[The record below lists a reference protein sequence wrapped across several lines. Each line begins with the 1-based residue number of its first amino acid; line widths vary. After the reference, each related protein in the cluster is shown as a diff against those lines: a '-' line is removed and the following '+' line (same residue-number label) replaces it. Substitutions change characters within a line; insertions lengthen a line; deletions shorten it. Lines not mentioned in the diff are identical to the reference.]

1 LTLSENPA
9 YTHNTQ
15 TPGARQFSRSPNRKE
30 RFVKKPLSIA
40 ICLALLCGVSSLQSP
55 AQIGSSVGNVLT
67 GKKKPPSVSQ
77 LANLTEND
85 KERVAKIEATPE
97 IQRAI
102 QEEWDETRRADL
114 QMAYSINLTENWGV
128 IQDNVRDDSFDRQ
141 RLYSNP
147 IVQSFVNHLG
157 QRLIPKGSVNT
168 YTFRV
173 LYDPIPKVL
182 TLSTGT
188 VYVSTGML
196 AVLDNESELSY
207 VLAHE
212 IAHVEKRQAWQR
224 IHDKIV
230 GDELDKEKAEKEK
243 MITDVATTVLGV
255 GAGGMLIPLRGAG
268 SLLGGLAGGTSG
280 LTISHYFI
288 HPHLEPTK
296 WETQEEDEA
305 DELSARYMMDQGY
318 DPRESLHVY
327 STLEMLA
334 QQDSRVGLG
343 FIGDPK
349 HVKERETHLQTMM
362 DGPLRAEISGRAK
375 DQKFVGNG
383 REFTPML
390 AMSKRDNG
398 ILAMDFDLFTVAKK
412 NLQDAIG
419 QRPNDPTAHFYLAK
433 LERETART
441 PEERQDALNH
451 LTNALNL
458 DSERGAIP
466 AAHLEYAVEL
476 MEQDAPADQGQVTN
490 ELKAY
495 VALYDRDRQQLPGN
509 MNAVYDYLNDA
520 GDAKWYLPAPWYT
533 ATQLGVGSTTIAAD
547 AVIRRATNTAPVIAS
562 PGATP
567 VSTPGGSKAKP
578 KATAK
583 PASTTTASK

>member
-1 LTLSENPA
+1 MPV
-9 YTHNTQ
+9 
-15 TPGARQFSRSPNRKE
+15 PNRKE
-30 RFVKKPLSIA
+30 SSVRKSLSIV
-40 ICLALLCGVSSLQSP
+40 ICLLLLLGVSSLKST
-55 AQIGSSVGNVLT
+55 AQGVGSQVTDVLT
-67 GKKKPPSVSQ
+67 GRKKVSVNQ
-77 LANLTEND
+77 LANLTESD
-85 KERVAKIEATPE
+85 KERVAKIEATPQ
-97 IQRAI
+97 IQLTI

-114 QMAYSINLTENWGV
+114 QMAYSINLTENWGAV
-128 IQDNVRDDSFDRQ
+128 GDNVRDDSFDRQ

-147 IVQSFVNHLG
+147 IVQSYINHLG
-157 QRLIPKGSVNT
+157 QRLVPKGSSNM

-230 GDELDKEKAEKEK
+230 GDELEREKTEKEK
-243 MITDVATTVLGV
+243 MITAAATTVLGV
-255 GAGGMLIPLRGAG
+255 GAGGMLIPLRAG
-268 SLLGGLAGGTSG
+268 SLLGGLAGGTGS
-280 LTISHYFI
+280 LAVSHYFV

-305 DELSARYMMDQGY
+305 DELAARYMMDQGY
-318 DPRESLHVY
+318 DARESMRVY
-327 STLEMLA
+327 TTLEQLA
-334 QQDSRVGLG
+334 SKDSRVGLG

-349 HVKERETHLQTMM
+349 HVKEREVHLQSLL
-362 DGPLRAEISGRAK
+362 DGPLRAEITGKAK
-375 DQKFVGNG
+375 DGKFVGNG
-383 REFTPML
+383 RDFMPML
-390 AMSKRDNG
+390 AMGKRDNG
-398 ILAMDFDLFTVAKK
+398 ILAMDFDMFSVAQK
-412 NLQDAIG
+412 NLQDAIA

-466 AAHLEYAVEL
+466 AAHLEYAVSL
-476 MEQDAPADQGQVTN
+476 MEQDQPADNGQITN

-509 MNAVYDYLNDA
+509 MPAVYDYLNDA

-547 AVIRRATNTAPVIAS
+547 AVVRKAAMTAPVLAPLAPA

-567 VSTPGGSKAKP
+567 PASKAKAKP
-578 KATAK
+578 AAK

>member
-1 LTLSENPA
+1 VT
-9 YTHNTQ
+9 
-15 TPGARQFSRSPNRKE
+15 G
-30 RFVKKPLSIA
+30 
-40 ICLALLCGVSSLQSP
+40 
-55 AQIGSSVGNVLT
+55 VLT
-67 GKKKPPSVSQ
+67 GKKKPPSMSQ

-85 KERVAKIEATPE
+85 KERLAKIEAMPE

-102 QEEWDETRRADL
+102 QEQWDETRRGDL
-114 QMAYSINLTENWGV
+114 QMAYSINLTENWGM
-128 IQDNVRDDSFDRQ
+128 IGDNVRDDSFDRQ

-147 IVQSFVNHLG
+147 IVQSYVNHLG
-157 QRLIPKGSVNT
+157 HSLVPKGSSNL

-196 AVLDNESELSY
+196 AVVDNEAELSY

-224 IHDKIV
+224 IHDKVV
-230 GDELDKEKAEKEK
+230 GDEMEKEKAEKEK
-243 MITDVATTVLGV
+243 MISDVATTVLGMS
-255 GAGGMLIPLRGAG
+255 AGGVLIPLRAGAG
-268 SLLGGLAGGTSG
+268 TLLGGLAGGASG

-288 HPHLEPTK
+288 HPHLEPTR
-296 WETQEEDEA
+296 WESVEEDEA
-305 DELSARYMMDQGY
+305 DELAARYMMDQNY
-318 DPRESLHVY
+318 DARESLHVY
-327 STLEMLA
+327 NTLEQLTAM
-334 QQDSRVGLG
+334 DSRVGLG

-349 HVKERETHLQTMM
+349 HVKERESHLQNLL
-362 DGPLRAEISGRAK
+362 DGPLRAEISGKSK
-375 DQKFVGNG
+375 DGKFIASSP
-383 REFTPML
+383 EFIPAT
-390 AMSKRDNG
+390 SSTRRDNG
-398 ILAMDFDLFTVAKK
+398 ILAMDFDLFAYAKK
-412 NLQDAIG
+412 NLQDAVG

-451 LTNALNL
+451 LTTALNL

-466 AAHLEYAVEL
+466 AAHLEYAVAL
-476 MEQDAPADQGQVTN
+476 MEQDTPADQTQVVN

-509 MNAVYDYLNDA
+509 MPAVYDYLNTA
-520 GDAKWYLPAPWYT
+520 GDQKWYLPAPWYT
-533 ATQLGVGSTTIAAD
+533 ATQLGVNSTTIAAD
-547 AVIRRATNTAPVIAS
+547 AVIRKATNTAPTTLLQ

-567 VSTPGGSKAKP
+567 VATPPSKAR
-578 KATAK
+578 AK
-583 PASTTTASK
+583 PAAKAAGTTTASK

>member
-1 LTLSENPA
+1 
-9 YTHNTQ
+9 
-15 TPGARQFSRSPNRKE
+15 
-30 RFVKKPLSIA
+30 VKKSLSIFT
-40 ICLALLCGVSSLQSP
+40 CLLLLCGVSSPKSS
-55 AQIGSSVGNVLT
+55 AQAGNAVTNVLT
-67 GKKKPPSVSQ
+67 GKKKPPSVNTLS
-77 LANLTEND
+77 NLTESD
-85 KERVAKIEATPE
+85 KERVAKIEAMPE

-147 IVQSFVNHLG
+147 IVQSYINHLG
-157 QRLIPKGSVNT
+157 QRLVPRGSGNM

-212 IAHVEKRQAWQR
+212 IAHVEKRQAYMR

-230 GDELDKEKAEKEK
+230 GDELDKEKTEKEK

-255 GAGGMLIPLRGAG
+255 GAGGMLIPLRAGAG
-268 SLLGGLAGGTSG
+268 SLLGGLGGSISG
-280 LTISHYFI
+280 LTVSHYFI

-296 WETQEEDEA
+296 WEQREEDEA
-305 DELSARYMMDQGY
+305 DELAARYMMDQGY
-318 DPRESLHVY
+318 DPREAMHVY
-327 STLEMLA
+327 TTLEMLA
-334 QQDSRVGLG
+334 QKDSRVGLG
-343 FIGDPK
+343 FVGDPK
-349 HVKERETHLQTMM
+349 HVKEREADLQTLM
-362 DGPLRAEISGRAK
+362 DGPLRAEITAK
-375 DQKFVGNG
+375 AKEDKFAGNG
-383 REFTPML
+383 HDFVPML

-398 ILAMDFDLFTVAKK
+398 ILAMDFDLFSVAQK
-412 NLQDAIG
+412 NLQDAVG
-419 QRPNDPTAHFYLAK
+419 ARPNDPTAHFYLAK

-441 PEERQDALNH
+441 PEERQDALTH
-451 LTNALNL
+451 LTNALQL
-458 DSERGAIP
+458 DAERGAIP
-466 AAHLEYAVEL
+466 AAHLEYAIDL
-476 MEQDAPADQGQVTN
+476 MEQETPGDQGQITN

-509 MNAVYDYLNDA
+509 MGAVYDYLNDF

-547 AVIRRATNTAPVIAS
+547 AVIRKATLTSPPLAPVPAAQPAS
-562 PGATP
+562 GSP
-567 VSTPGGSKAKP
+567 SKAK
-578 KATAK
+578 AK
-583 PASTTTASK
+583 PAAAKPAATTTASK

>member
-1 LTLSENPA
+1 
-9 YTHNTQ
+9 
-15 TPGARQFSRSPNRKE
+15 
-30 RFVKKPLSIA
+30 VKKPLSIFF
-40 ICLALLCGVSSLQSP
+40 CLLLLCGVSSPKSS
-55 AQIGSSVGNVLT
+55 AQGNAVTNVLT
-67 GKKKPPSVSQ
+67 GKKKPPSVNQ
-77 LANLTEND
+77 LANLTESD
-85 KERVAKIEATPE
+85 KERVAKIEAMPE
-97 IQRAI
+97 IQKAI
-102 QEEWDETRRADL
+102 QDEWDETRRSDL

-128 IQDNVRDDSFDRQ
+128 IQDNIRDDSFDRQ

-147 IVQSFVNHLG
+147 IVQSYVNHLG
-157 QRLIPKGSVNT
+157 QRLVPKGSVNM

-212 IAHVEKRQAWQR
+212 IAHVEKRQAYMR
-224 IHDKIV
+224 IHDRIV
-230 GDELDKEKAEKEK
+230 GDELDKEKTEKEK
-243 MITDVATTVLGV
+243 MITDVATTALGL
-255 GAGGMLIPLRGAG
+255 GAGGVLIPLRAGA
-268 SLLGGLAGGTSG
+268 LLGGLGGGLSG
-280 LTISHYFI
+280 LTVSHYFI
-288 HPHLEPTK
+288 HPHLEPTR
-296 WETQEEDEA
+296 WEKQEEDEA
-305 DELSARYMMDQGY
+305 DDLAARYMMDQGY
-318 DPRESLHVY
+318 DPREAIHVY
-327 STLEMLA
+327 NTLQMLA

-343 FIGDPK
+343 FMGDPK
-349 HVKERETHLQTMM
+349 HTAERVADLQALT
-362 DGPLRAEISGRAK
+362 DGPLRAEITAKAK
-375 DQKFVGNG
+375 DTKFIGNG
-383 REFTPML
+383 RDFVPML

-398 ILAMDFDLFTVAKK
+398 ILAMDFDLFTVAQK
-412 NLQDAIG
+412 NLQDAVG
-419 QRPNDPTAHFYLAK
+419 ARPNDPSAHFYLAK

-441 PEERQDALNH
+441 PEQRQDALNH

-466 AAHLEYAVEL
+466 AAHLEYAIDL
-476 MEQDAPADQGQVTN
+476 MEQDSPADQGQVTN

-547 AVIRRATNTAPVIAS
+547 AVIRKATLTAPVLAPLNS
-562 PGATP
+562 PAATP
-567 VSTPGGSKAKP
+567 AGSKAKP
-578 KATAK
+578 KAAAKTA
-583 PASTTTASK
+583 ATTTASK

>member
-1 LTLSENPA
+1 
-9 YTHNTQ
+9 
-15 TPGARQFSRSPNRKE
+15 
-30 RFVKKPLSIA
+30 VKKPLS
-40 ICLALLCGVSSLQSP
+40 LVFYLLLLCAVSAPKLSAQSV
-55 AQIGSSVGNVLT
+55 GSQVGNVLT
-67 GKKKPPSVSQ
+67 GKKKPPSMSQ

-97 IQRAI
+97 IQQQIAD
-102 QEEWDETRRADL
+102 EWDEARRADL
-114 QMAYSINLTENWGV
+114 QMAYSINLTENWGI
-128 IQDNVRDDSFDRQ
+128 IQDTSRDDSFDRQ

-147 IVQSFVNHLG
+147 IVQSYVNHLG
-157 QRLIPKGSVNT
+157 QRLVPKGSPNV

-188 VYVSTGML
+188 IYVSTGMFS
-196 AVLDNESELSY
+196 VLDNEAELSY

-212 IAHVEKRQAWQR
+212 IAHVEKKQAWQR

-230 GDELDKEKAEKEK
+230 GDELDREKAEKEK
-243 MITDVATTVLGV
+243 MITAAATTVLGAS
-255 GAGGMLIPLRGAG
+255 AGGLLIPLRAGA
-268 SLLGGLAGGTSG
+268 LLGGFGGVGGSLAV
-280 LTISHYFI
+280 SHYFI

-296 WETQEEDEA
+296 WETVEEDEA
-305 DELSARYMMDQGY
+305 DEMAARLMMDQNF
-318 DPRESLHVY
+318 DARESMHVY
-327 STLEMLA
+327 TTLDQLA
-334 QQDSRVGLG
+334 AQDSRVGLG

-349 HVKERETHLQTMM
+349 HTKERETHLQVLL
-362 DGPLRAEISGRAK
+362 DGPLRAEITGKSK
-375 DQKFVGNG
+375 DGTFVGNG
-383 REFTPML
+383 RDFMPML

-398 ILAMDFDLFTVAKK
+398 ILAMDFDLFTVARK
-412 NLQDAIG
+412 NLQDAVG
-419 QRPNDPTAHFYLAK
+419 QRPNDPTAQFYLAK

-466 AAHLEYAVEL
+466 AAHLEYAVSL
-476 MEQDAPADQGQVTN
+476 MEQDTAPDEGQITN

-509 MNAVYDYLNDA
+509 MPSVYDYLNDA
-520 GDAKWYLPAPWYT
+520 GDAKWYLPAPWY
-533 ATQLGVGSTTIAAD
+533 ASTQLGVGSTTIAAD
-547 AVIRRATNTAPVIAS
+547 SVVRKATMTAPALA
-562 PGATP
+562 PLPAATP
-567 VSTPGGSKAKP
+567 AGTTPGTKPKAKP
-578 KATAK
+578 AAK

>member
-1 LTLSENPA
+1 
-9 YTHNTQ
+9 
-15 TPGARQFSRSPNRKE
+15 
-30 RFVKKPLSIA
+30 VKKPLF
-40 ICLALLCGVSSLQSP
+40 ICFCLLLLCGVSSPKSS
-55 AQIGSSVGNVLT
+55 AQGNAVTNALT
-67 GKKKPPSVSQ
+67 GKKKPPSVNALS
-77 LANLTEND
+77 NLTEND
-85 KERVAKIEATPE
+85 KERVAKIEAMPE
-97 IQRAI
+97 IQKAI

-128 IQDNVRDDSFDRQ
+128 VQDNVRDDSFDRQ

-147 IVQSFVNHLG
+147 IVQSYINHLG
-157 QRLIPKGSVNT
+157 QRLVPRNSVNM

-196 AVLDNESELSY
+196 AVLDNEAELSY

-212 IAHVEKRQAWQR
+212 IAHIEKRQAYMR

-230 GDELDKEKAEKEK
+230 GDEFDREKTEKEK

-255 GAGGMLIPLRGAG
+255 SAGGLMIPLRAG
-268 SLLGGLAGGTSG
+268 SLLGGIGGGISG
-280 LTISHYFI
+280 LSVSHYFI

-296 WETQEEDEA
+296 WEKQEEDEA
-305 DELSARYMMDQGY
+305 DELAARLMMDQGY
-318 DPRESLHVY
+318 DARESLHVY
-327 STLEMLA
+327 TTLEMLA
-334 QQDSRVGLG
+334 QKDSRVGLG

-349 HVKERETHLQTMM
+349 HTAERVADLQALM
-362 DGPLRAEISGRAK
+362 DGPLRAEITAKAK
-375 DQKFVGNG
+375 DEKFVGNG
-383 REFTPML
+383 HDFVPML

-398 ILAMDFDLFTVAKK
+398 ILAMDFDLFTVAQK
-412 NLQDAIG
+412 NLQDAVG
-419 QRPNDPTAHFYLAK
+419 ARPNDPTAHFYLAK

-441 PEERQDALNH
+441 PEEHQDAMTH
-451 LTNALNL
+451 LTNALQL
-458 DSERGAIP
+458 DAERGAIP

-476 MEQDAPADQGQVTN
+476 MEQETPGDQGQITN

-509 MNAVYDYLNDA
+509 MGAVYDYLNDF

-547 AVIRRATNTAPVIAS
+547 AVIRKATLTAPPLAPLAPAPGSTGS
-562 PGATP
+562 P
-567 VSTPGGSKAKP
+567 SKAK
-578 KATAK
+578 AK
-583 PASTTTASK
+583 PAAAKPAATTTASK

>member
-1 LTLSENPA
+1 
-9 YTHNTQ
+9 
-15 TPGARQFSRSPNRKE
+15 
-30 RFVKKPLSIA
+30 
-40 ICLALLCGVSSLQSP
+40 VS
-55 AQIGSSVGNVLT
+55 VN
-67 GKKKPPSVSQ
+67 Q
-77 LANLTEND
+77 LANLTESD
-85 KERVAKIEATPE
+85 KERVAKIEATPQ
-97 IQRAI
+97 IQLTI

-114 QMAYSINLTENWGV
+114 QMAYSINLTENWGAV
-128 IQDNVRDDSFDRQ
+128 GDNVRDDSFDRQ

-147 IVQSFVNHLG
+147 IVQSYINHLG
-157 QRLIPKGSVNT
+157 QRLVPKGSSNM

-230 GDELDKEKAEKEK
+230 GDELEREKTEKEK
-243 MITDVATTVLGV
+243 MITAAATTVLGV
-255 GAGGMLIPLRGAG
+255 GAGGMLIPLRAG
-268 SLLGGLAGGTSG
+268 SLLGGLAGGTGS
-280 LTISHYFI
+280 LAVSHYFV

-305 DELSARYMMDQGY
+305 DELAARYMMDQGY
-318 DPRESLHVY
+318 DARESMRVY
-327 STLEMLA
+327 TTLEQLA
-334 QQDSRVGLG
+334 SKDSRVGLG

-349 HVKERETHLQTMM
+349 HVKEREVHLQSLL
-362 DGPLRAEISGRAK
+362 DGPLRAEITGKAK
-375 DQKFVGNG
+375 DGKFVGNG
-383 REFTPML
+383 RDFMPML
-390 AMSKRDNG
+390 AMGKRDNG
-398 ILAMDFDLFTVAKK
+398 ILAMDFDMFSVAQK
-412 NLQDAIG
+412 NLQDAIA

-466 AAHLEYAVEL
+466 AAHLEYAVSL
-476 MEQDAPADQGQVTN
+476 MEQDQPADNGQITN

-509 MNAVYDYLNDA
+509 MPAVYDYLNDA

-547 AVIRRATNTAPVIAS
+547 AVVRKAAMTAPVLAPLAPA

-567 VSTPGGSKAKP
+567 PASKAKAKP
-578 KATAK
+578 AAK

>member
-1 LTLSENPA
+1 
-9 YTHNTQ
+9 
-15 TPGARQFSRSPNRKE
+15 
-30 RFVKKPLSIA
+30 VKKPLFVV
-40 ICLALLCGVSSLQSP
+40 ICSLLLCGVSSPKIS
-55 AQIGSSVGNVLT
+55 AQGVGSQVGNVLT
-67 GKKKPPSVSQ
+67 GKKKPPSVNQ
-77 LANLTEND
+77 LANLTESD
-85 KERVAKIEATPE
+85 KERVAKIEAMPE
-97 IQRAI
+97 IQQQI
-102 QEEWDETRRADL
+102 QDEWDETRRADL

-147 IVQSFVNHLG
+147 IVQSYVNHLG
-157 QRLIPKGSVNT
+157 QRLIPKGSTNT

-188 VYVSTGML
+188 IYVSTGMFS
-196 AVLDNESELSY
+196 VLDNEAELSY

-212 IAHVEKRQAWQR
+212 IAHVEKKQAWLR

-230 GDELDKEKAEKEK
+230 GDELDREKTEKEK
-243 MITDVATTVLGV
+243 MITAAATTVLGAS
-255 GAGGMLIPLRGAG
+255 AGGVLIPLRAGA
-268 SLLGGLAGGTSG
+268 LLGGLGGVTGS
-280 LTISHYFI
+280 LAVSHYFI

-296 WETQEEDEA
+296 WETVEEDEA
-305 DELSARYMMDQGY
+305 DELAARYMMDQDY
-318 DPRESLHVY
+318 DARESMRVY
-327 STLEMLA
+327 TTLDQLA
-334 QQDSRVGLG
+334 AQDSRVGLG

-349 HVKERETHLQTMM
+349 HTKEREAHLQMLL
-362 DGPLRAEISGRAK
+362 DGPLRAEITGKAK
-375 DQKFVGNG
+375 EGKFQGNG
-383 REFTPML
+383 RDFLPML

-398 ILAMDFDLFTVAKK
+398 ILAMDFDLFTVARK
-412 NLQDAIG
+412 NLQDAVG

-466 AAHLEYAVEL
+466 AAHLEYAISL
-476 MEQDAPADQGQVTN
+476 MELDTAPDQGQITN

-509 MNAVYDYLNDA
+509 MPAVYDYLNDA
-520 GDAKWYLPAPWYT
+520 GDAKWYLPAPWYS

-547 AVIRRATNTAPVIAS
+547 AVVRKATLTAPPLA
-562 PGATP
+562 PLAPATP
-567 VSTPGGSKAKP
+567 ASTSTSPKAKP
-578 KATAK
+578 KAAPK

>member
-1 LTLSENPA
+1 M
-9 YTHNTQ
+9 
-15 TPGARQFSRSPNRKE
+15 
-30 RFVKKPLSIA
+30 
-40 ICLALLCGVSSLQSP
+40 
-55 AQIGSSVGNVLT
+55 LT
-67 GKKKPPSVSQ
+67 GKKKPPSLSQ
-77 LANLTEND
+77 MANLTEND
-85 KERVAKIEATPE
+85 KERLTKIEANPD

-102 QEEWDETRRADL
+102 QEEWDETRRGDM
-114 QMAYSINLTENWGV
+114 QMAYSINLTEDWGTS
-128 IQDNVRDDSFDRQ
+128 QNNVRDDSFDRQ

-147 IVQSFVNHLG
+147 IVQSFVNHTG
-157 QRLIPKGSVNT
+157 QRLIPKGSANL

-188 VYVSTGML
+188 IYVSTGML
-196 AVLDNESELSY
+196 AVLDNEAELSY

-212 IAHVEKRQAWQR
+212 IAHVEKRQAFMR

-230 GDELDKEKAEKEK
+230 GDEFEKEKAEKEK

-255 GAGGMLIPLRGAG
+255 GAGGMLIPLRGVAG
-268 SLLGGLAGGTSG
+268 GLLGGLAGGASG

-296 WETQEEDEA
+296 WEKQEEDDA
-305 DELSARYMMDQGY
+305 DELAARYMMDLGY

-327 STLEMLA
+327 STLEILA
-334 QQDSRVGLG
+334 QKDSRVGLG
-343 FIGDPK
+343 FMGDPA
-349 HVKERETHLQTMM
+349 HVKEREDHLHMLM
-362 DGPLRAEISGRAK
+362 DGPLRAEITAKSK

-398 ILAMDFDLFTVAKK
+398 ILAMDFDLFAVAQK
-412 NLQDAIG
+412 NLQDAIA

-441 PEERQDALNH
+441 PEERQDAMNH
-451 LTNALNL
+451 LTTALNL

-466 AAHLEYAVEL
+466 AAHLEYAVDL
-476 MEQDAPADQGQVTN
+476 MEQETPADQALMTN

-495 VALYDRDRQQLPGN
+495 VALYDRDRQQLPAN
-509 MNAVYDYLNDA
+509 INAVYDYLNDA
-520 GDAKWYLPAPWYT
+520 GDSKWYLPAPWYT

-547 AVIRRATNTAPVIAS
+547 AVVRKATLTAPTLA
-562 PGATP
+562 PLAPAAEP
-567 VSTPGGSKAKP
+567 VGTNPAGKPKAKP
-578 KATAK
+578 HPK
-583 PASTTTASK
+583 PVATTTASK

>member
-1 LTLSENPA
+1 M
-9 YTHNTQ
+9 
-15 TPGARQFSRSPNRKE
+15 
-30 RFVKKPLSIA
+30 KKPLLLIF
-40 ICLALLCGVSSLQSP
+40 CLLLLWGASLPKSSAQGV
-55 AQIGSSVGNVLT
+55 GSSVTSVFT

-77 LANLTEND
+77 LANLTESD
-85 KERVAKIEATPE
+85 KERVAKIEAMPE
-97 IQRAI
+97 IQEAI
-102 QEEWDETRRADL
+102 QDQWDETRRADL
-114 QMAYSINLTENWGV
+114 EMAYSINLTENWGA
-128 IQDNVRDDSFDRQ
+128 IRDNIRDDSFDRQ
-141 RLYSNP
+141 QLYSNP
-147 IVQSFVNHLG
+147 AVQSYVNHLG
-157 QRLIPKGSVNT
+157 QRLVPKGSSNL

-188 VYVSTGML
+188 IYVSTGML
-196 AVLDNESELSY
+196 AVLDNEAELSY

-212 IAHVEKRQAWQR
+212 IAHVEKKQAWQR

-230 GDELDKEKAEKEK
+230 GDELEKVKAEKEK
-243 MITDVATTVLGV
+243 MITTAASTVLGI
-255 GAGGMLIPLRGAG
+255 GAGGALIPLRAGA
-268 SLLGGLAGGTSG
+268 LLGGLAGGTGS
-280 LTISHYFI
+280 LTLSHYFV

-305 DELSARYMMDQGY
+305 DELAARYMMDQGY
-318 DPRESLHVY
+318 DARESMHVFT
-327 STLEMLA
+327 TLEQLA
-334 QQDSRVGLG
+334 AKDSRVGLG

-349 HVKERETHLQTMM
+349 HVKEREAHLQTLL
-362 DGPLRAEISGRAK
+362 DGPLRAEITGMAK
-375 DQKFVGNG
+375 DGKFAGNG
-383 REFTPML
+383 RDFLPML

-398 ILAMDFDLFTVAKK
+398 ILAMDFDLFAVAQK
-412 NLQDAIG
+412 NLQDAIA

-441 PEERQDALNH
+441 PEEKQDAMNH

-466 AAHLEYAVEL
+466 AAHLEYAISL
-476 MEQDAPADQGQVTN
+476 MEQETPGDPGQITN

-509 MNAVYDYLNDA
+509 MPAVYDYLSDA
-520 GDAKWYLPAPWYT
+520 GDARWYLPAPWYT

-547 AVIRRATNTAPVIAS
+547 AVVRKATLTAPPLAPLAPAGGTS
-562 PGATP
+562 PA
-567 VSTPGGSKAKP
+567 SKAKAKP
-578 KATAK
+578 AAAK

>member
-1 LTLSENPA
+1 M
-9 YTHNTQ
+9 
-15 TPGARQFSRSPNRKE
+15 
-30 RFVKKPLSIA
+30 
-40 ICLALLCGVSSLQSP
+40 
-55 AQIGSSVGNVLT
+55 GSQVTNVLT
-67 GKKKPPSVSQ
+67 GKKKPPSVNQ
-77 LANLTEND
+77 LANLTESD

-97 IQRAI
+97 IQESI
-102 QEEWDETRRADL
+102 QDAWDEARRADM
-114 QMAYSINLTENWGV
+114 QMAYSINLTESWGNLG
-128 IQDNVRDDSFDRQ
+128 DNARDDSFDRQ

-147 IVQSFVNHLG
+147 VVQSYVNHLG
-157 QRLIPKGSVNT
+157 QRLIPKGSTNT

-188 VYVSTGML
+188 IYVSTGML
-196 AVLDNESELSY
+196 AVLDNEAELSY

-212 IAHVEKRQAWQR
+212 IAHVEKKQAWQR

-230 GDELDKEKAEKEK
+230 GDELDREKNEKEK
-243 MITDVATTVLGV
+243 MLTSAAGAVLGM
-255 GAGGMLIPLRGAG
+255 GAGGLMIPLRAGA
-268 SLLGGLAGGTSG
+268 LLGGLAGGTG
-280 LTISHYFI
+280 TLALSHYFV

-305 DELSARYMMDQGY
+305 DELAARSMMDQGY
-318 DPRESLHVY
+318 DAREAMHVY
-327 STLEMLA
+327 TTLEQLA
-334 QQDSRVGLG
+334 GQDSRVGLG

-349 HVKERETHLQTMM
+349 HVKERETHLQVLL
-362 DGPLRAEISGRAK
+362 DGTLRAEITGKSK
-375 DQKFVGNG
+375 DGSFVGNG
-383 REFTPML
+383 RDFLPML

-412 NLQDAIG
+412 NLQDAIA

-441 PEERQDALNH
+441 PEERQDAMNH
-451 LTNALNL
+451 LTNALSL

-466 AAHLEYAVEL
+466 AAHLEYAVSL
-476 MEQDAPADQGQVTN
+476 MEQDTPGDAGQITN

-509 MNAVYDYLNDA
+509 IPAVYDYLNDA

-533 ATQLGVGSTTIAAD
+533 STQLGVGSTTIAAD
-547 AVIRRATNTAPVIAS
+547 SVVRKATMTAPVLAPITPAAS
-562 PGATP
+562 PASP
-567 VSTPGGSKAKP
+567 ASRAKAKP
-578 KATAK
+578 AAAK
-583 PASTTTASK
+583 PPGPATASK

>member
-1 LTLSENPA
+1 M
-9 YTHNTQ
+9 
-15 TPGARQFSRSPNRKE
+15 
-30 RFVKKPLSIA
+30 KKPLFVSL
-40 ICLALLCGVSSLQSP
+40 CLLLLCGVSSPKSS
-55 AQIGSSVGNVLT
+55 AQIGSSVTSVLT
-67 GKKKPPSVSQ
+67 GKKRPPSVNQ

-85 KERVAKIEATPE
+85 KERVAKIEAMPE
-97 IQRAI
+97 IQKAI
-102 QEEWDETRRADL
+102 QDEWDETRRADL

-128 IQDNVRDDSFDRQ
+128 VQDNVRDDSFDRQ

-147 IVQSFVNHLG
+147 IVQSYINHLG
-157 QRLIPKGSVNT
+157 QRLVPKGSVNM

-188 VYVSTGML
+188 IYVSTGML

-212 IAHVEKRQAWQR
+212 IAHIEKRQAYMR

-230 GDELDKEKAEKEK
+230 GDELDREKTEKEK
-243 MITDVATTVLGV
+243 MITDVATTALGL
-255 GAGGMLIPLRGAG
+255 GAGGMLIPLRAG
-268 SLLGGLAGGTSG
+268 SLLGGLGGGISG
-280 LTISHYFI
+280 LTVSHYFV

-296 WETQEEDEA
+296 WEKQEEDEA
-305 DELSARYMMDQGY
+305 DELAARYMMDQGY
-318 DPRESLHVY
+318 DPRESIHVY
-327 STLEMLA
+327 NTLQMLA
-334 QQDSRVGLG
+334 QKDSRVGLG
-343 FIGDPK
+343 FVGDPK
-349 HVKERETHLQTMM
+349 HTAERIADLQTLM
-362 DGPLRAEISGRAK
+362 DGPLRAEITAKAK
-375 DQKFVGNG
+375 DSKFAGNG
-383 REFTPML
+383 HDFVPML

-398 ILAMDFDLFTVAKK
+398 ILAMDFDLFSVAQK
-412 NLQDAIG
+412 NLQDAVG
-419 QRPNDPTAHFYLAK
+419 ARPNDPSAHFYLAK
-433 LERETART
+433 LEREIART

-476 MEQDAPADQGQVTN
+476 MEQENPGDQGQITN

-509 MNAVYDYLNDA
+509 MNAVYDYLNDF

-547 AVIRRATNTAPVIAS
+547 AVIRKATLTAPPLA
-562 PGATP
+562 P
-567 VSTPGGSKAKP
+567 VAPAQETSTPAPKAKSRA
-578 KATAK
+578 ATK
-583 PASTTTASK
+583 PASTTRASK

>member
-1 LTLSENPA
+1 M
-9 YTHNTQ
+9 
-15 TPGARQFSRSPNRKE
+15 
-30 RFVKKPLSIA
+30 KKPLSILF
-40 ICLALLCGVSSLQSP
+40 CLLLLCGVSSIQSS
-55 AQIGSSVGNVLT
+55 AQGNAVTNVLT
-67 GKKKPPSVSQ
+67 GKKKAPSVSQ
-77 LANLTEND
+77 LSNLTESD
-85 KERVAKIEATPE
+85 KERVAKIEANPE
-97 IQRAI
+97 IQKSI
-102 QEEWDETRRADL
+102 QDEWDETRRSDM

-147 IVQSFVNHLG
+147 IVQSYVNHLG
-157 QRLIPKGSVNT
+157 QRLVPKGSVNM

-212 IAHVEKRQAWQR
+212 IAHVEKRQAYMR
-224 IHDKIV
+224 IHDRIV
-230 GDELDKEKAEKEK
+230 GDELDKEKTEKEK
-243 MITDVATTVLGV
+243 MITDVATTALGL
-255 GAGGMLIPLRGAG
+255 GAGGMLIPLRAGA
-268 SLLGGLAGGTSG
+268 LLGGVGGGLSG
-280 LTISHYFI
+280 LTVSHYFI

-296 WETQEEDEA
+296 WEKQEEDEA
-305 DELSARYMMDQGY
+305 DELAARYMMDQGY
-318 DPRESLHVY
+318 DPREALHVY
-327 STLEMLA
+327 NTLQMLA

-343 FIGDPK
+343 FMGDPK
-349 HVKERETHLQTMM
+349 HVAEREADIQSLT
-362 DGPLRAEISGRAK
+362 DGPLRAEITAKAK
-375 DQKFVGNG
+375 DDKFAGNG
-383 REFTPML
+383 HDFVPML

-398 ILAMDFDLFTVAKK
+398 ILAMDFDLFSVARK
-412 NLQDAIG
+412 NLQDAVG
-419 QRPNDPTAHFYLAK
+419 ARPNDPTAHFYLAK

-441 PEERQDALNH
+441 PEERQDALSH

-466 AAHLEYAVEL
+466 AAHLEYAVDL
-476 MEQDAPADQGQVTN
+476 MEQEQPADNGQVTN

-547 AVIRRATNTAPVIAS
+547 AVIRKATLTAPPLAPLTPPAS
-562 PGATP
+562 TSGP
-567 VSTPGGSKAKP
+567 SKAK
-578 KATAK
+578 AK
-583 PASTTTASK
+583 PAAAKPAATTTAQK

>member
-1 LTLSENPA
+1 MPV
-9 YTHNTQ
+9 
-15 TPGARQFSRSPNRKE
+15 PNRRKE
-30 RFVKKPLSIA
+30 RFVRKRLSLVV
-40 ICLALLCGVSSLQSP
+40 CLLLLLGVSSPKSS
-55 AQIGSSVGNVLT
+55 AQGVGSQVTNVLT
-67 GKKKPPSVSQ
+67 GKKKVSVSQ
-77 LANLTEND
+77 LSNLTESD
-85 KERVAKIEATPE
+85 KERVAKIEAMPE
-97 IQRAI
+97 IQQAI

-114 QMAYSINLTENWGV
+114 QMAYSINLTENWGIV
-128 IQDNVRDDSFDRQ
+128 QDNVRDDSFDRQ

-147 IVQSFVNHLG
+147 IVQSYVNHLG
-157 QRLIPKGSVNT
+157 QRLVPKGSSNM

-173 LYDPIPKVL
+173 VYDPIPKVL

-196 AVLDNESELSY
+196 AVMDNESELSY

-212 IAHVEKRQAWQR
+212 IAHIEKRQTWQR
-224 IHDKIV
+224 IHDRIV
-230 GDELDKEKAEKEK
+230 GDELEKEKTEKEK
-243 MITDVATTVLGV
+243 MITAAATTVLGV
-255 GAGGMLIPLRGAG
+255 GAGGALIPLRMG
-268 SLLGGLAGGTSG
+268 SLLGGLAGGTTS
-280 LTISHYFI
+280 LAVSHYFI

-305 DELSARYMMDQGY
+305 DELGARYMMDQGY
-318 DPRESLHVY
+318 DARESMHVY
-327 STLEMLA
+327 TTLEQLA
-334 QQDSRVGLG
+334 TKDSRVGLG

-349 HVKERETHLQTMM
+349 HVKEREAHLQVLL
-362 DGPLRAEISGRAK
+362 DGPLRAEITAKAKEGQFTGSGR
-375 DQKFVGNG
+375 DFM
-383 REFTPML
+383 PML

-398 ILAMDFDLFTVAKK
+398 ILAMDFDLFAVAQK
-412 NLQDAIG
+412 NLQDAIA

-441 PEERQDALNH
+441 PEERQDAMNH

-466 AAHLEYAVEL
+466 AAHLEYAVSL
-476 MEQDAPADQGQVTN
+476 MEQDQPADNGQITN

-509 MNAVYDYLNDA
+509 MPAVYDYLNDA

-547 AVIRRATNTAPVIAS
+547 AVVRKATMTAPVLAPLAPAATAAS
-562 PGATP
+562 AP
-567 VSTPGGSKAKP
+567 SSKAKAKP
-578 KATAK
+578 AAK

>member
-1 LTLSENPA
+1 M
-9 YTHNTQ
+9 
-15 TPGARQFSRSPNRKE
+15 
-30 RFVKKPLSIA
+30 KKPLSLSV
-40 ICLALLCGVSSLQSP
+40 CLLLLCGVSSLQSS
-55 AQIGSSVGNVLT
+55 AQGNAITNALS
-67 GKKKPPSVSQ
+67 GRKKPPSANS

-85 KERVAKIEATPE
+85 KERVAKIEAMPE
-97 IQRAI
+97 IQKAI
-102 QEEWDETRRADL
+102 QDEWDETRRADL

-147 IVQSFVNHLG
+147 IVQSYINHLG
-157 QRLIPKGSVNT
+157 QRLVPKNSINM

-182 TLSTGT
+182 ALSTGT

-196 AVLDNESELSY
+196 AVLDNESELGY

-212 IAHVEKRQAWQR
+212 IAHIEKRQAYMR

-230 GDELDKEKAEKEK
+230 GDELDREKTEKEK
-243 MITDVATTVLGV
+243 MITDIATTALGV
-255 GAGGMLIPLRGAG
+255 GAGGFMIPLRAG
-268 SLLGGLAGGTSG
+268 SLLGGLGGSISG
-280 LTISHYFI
+280 LTVSHYFI

-296 WETQEEDEA
+296 WEKQEEDDA
-305 DELSARYMMDQGY
+305 DDLAARLMMDQGY
-318 DPRESLHVY
+318 DPREALHVY
-327 STLEMLA
+327 MTLQMLA
-334 QQDSRVGLG
+334 QKDSRVGLG

-349 HVKERETHLQTMM
+349 HVKERMDDLQALT
-362 DGPLRAEISGRAK
+362 DGPLRAEISAKAK
-375 DQKFVGNG
+375 DSQFAGNG
-383 REFTPML
+383 HDFTPML

-398 ILAMDFDLFTVAKK
+398 ILAMDFDLFSVARK
-412 NLQDAIG
+412 NLEDAVIA
-419 QRPNDPTAHFYLAK
+419 RPNDPAAHFYLAK

-451 LTNALNL
+451 LTSALQL
-458 DSERGAIP
+458 DAERGAIP
-466 AAHLEYAVEL
+466 AAHLEYAIDL
-476 MEQDAPADQGQVTN
+476 MEQETPGDQGQITN

-509 MNAVYDYLNDA
+509 MNAVYDYLNDF

-547 AVIRRATNTAPVIAS
+547 AVIRKATLTAPPLA
-562 PGATP
+562 P
-567 VSTPGGSKAKP
+567 VAPAQETSTPKARSKGAS
-578 KATAK
+578 K
-583 PASTTTASK
+583 PASTTRASK

>member
-1 LTLSENPA
+1 M
-9 YTHNTQ
+9 
-15 TPGARQFSRSPNRKE
+15 R
-30 RFVKKPLSIA
+30 KPLCIA
-40 ICLALLCGVSSLQSP
+40 LCLFLFGVSSLKSP
-55 AQIGSSVGNVLT
+55 AQIGSVLN
-67 GKKKPPSVSQ
+67 GKKKPPTVSQ
-77 LANLTEND
+77 LSNLTEND
-85 KERVAKIEATPE
+85 KERVAKIEASPE
-97 IQRAI
+97 IQRLI
-102 QEEWDETRRADL
+102 QEEWDEVRRGDL
-114 QMAYSINLTENWGV
+114 QMAYSINLTENWGLM
-128 IQDNVRDDSFDRQ
+128 QDNVRDDSFDRQ

-147 IVQSFVNHLG
+147 IVQSYINHLG
-157 QRLIPKGSVNT
+157 QRLIPKGSANT

-188 VYVSTGML
+188 IYVSTGML
-196 AVLDNESELSY
+196 AVLDNESELGY

-212 IAHVEKRQAWQR
+212 IAHIEKRQAWQR

-255 GAGGMLIPLRGAG
+255 GAGGMLIPLRGAAG
-268 SLLGGLAGGTSG
+268 SLLGGLAGGVSG
-280 LTISHYFI
+280 LTLSHYFI

-296 WETQEEDEA
+296 WETLEEDEA
-305 DELSARYMMDQGY
+305 DGLAARYMMDQGY

-327 STLEMLA
+327 STLQTLA

-349 HVKERETHLQTMM
+349 HVAEREAHLEVLM

-375 DQKFVGNG
+375 DEKFTGNG

-412 NLQDAIG
+412 NLQEAVG

-476 MEQDAPADQGQVTN
+476 MEQDTPADQGQVTN

-520 GDAKWYLPAPWYT
+520 GDAKWYLPAPWYA

-547 AVIRRATNTAPVIAS
+547 SVIRKAANTAPMIGS
-562 PGATP
+562 PSATP
-567 VSTPGGSKAKP
+567 VATPGGSKTRP
-578 KATAK
+578 KAAAK
-583 PASTTTASK
+583 PASATTASK